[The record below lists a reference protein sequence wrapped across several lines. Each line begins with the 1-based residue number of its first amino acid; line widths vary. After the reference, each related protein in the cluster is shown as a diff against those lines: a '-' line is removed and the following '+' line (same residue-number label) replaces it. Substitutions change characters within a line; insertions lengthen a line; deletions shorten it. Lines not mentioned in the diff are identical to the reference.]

1 MRETSVTLVLPREA
15 ARGTSVKSVLS
26 LLFLLK
32 YWALLNHGMKKIS
45 LKSKTFVDTGFY
57 DRPI

>member
-1 MRETSVTLVLPREA
+1 MENAREGNPVDFSTYP
-15 ARGTSVKSVLS
+15 GW
-26 LLFLLK
+26 K
-32 YWALLNHGMKKIS
+32 YLNRALLNHGMKKIS